1 MPVKGVKRARV
12 NTYAITLREKID
24 EIDREL
30 LAIVHSDAQMGVYDI
45 EHLENA
51 RGLLAA
57 LYQEVGR

>member
-1 MPVKGVKRARV
+1 MPKGVKRARV
-12 NTYAITLREKID
+12 NTHTIALREKID

-51 RGLLAA
+51 RELLRKLAS
-57 LYQEVGR
+57 EVGG